1 MTAAAESG
9 PTRRLLLTVCAV
21 ALMDTML
28 YAVLTPLLPQMV
40 RELHVGEGTA
50 GLLVAAFA
58 VGSFT
63 GALPAGLVSAH
74 LGSKAAVI
82 LGMTLLSIAS
92 LVFAMAGSLE
102 GLLAARFVQG
112 LSSAMSWSG
121 ALGWLLSA
129 APRQHRGHLLGVAL
143 GAGIFGAVF
152 GPVLGSVA
160 ALTSREVVFIGVA
173 ALAGVTALWSLSIHY
188 KRPRESSS
196 GALSRALRTTTF
208 LAGLAMM
215 VLPAVLI
222 GVVLVLGPL
231 HLAHYGWGAAA
242 IGGVWLVTAVIQSSI
257 SPVLGQMSD
266 RRGPQAPI
274 LALLTLAIC
283 LAVALA
289 TIRLPLPYAVLLVAL
304 STTYGGLYSP
314 AFALIAKGAEEAR
327 FNQGVA
333 FAVMNMAWALGAV
346 VGPAAGGAIAQT
358 EGDRIPLLI
367 SAGICAVAAVGLLAR
382 SRRQIPDT
390 PVA

>member
-1 MTAAAESG
+1 
-9 PTRRLLLTVCAV
+9 
-21 ALMDTML
+21 
-28 YAVLTPLLPQMV
+28 
-40 RELHVGEGTA
+40 
-50 GLLVAAFA
+50 
-58 VGSFT
+58 
-63 GALPAGLVSAH
+63 
-74 LGSKAAVI
+74 
-82 LGMTLLSIAS
+82 MTLLSIAS

-196 GALSRALRTTTF
+196 GALPRALRTTTF

-222 GVVLVLGPL
+222 GIVLVLGPL

-274 LALLTLAIC
+274 
-283 LAVALA
+283 
-289 TIRLPLPYAVLLVAL
+289 RLPLPYAVLLVAL

-327 FNQGVA
+327 LNQGVA

-390 PVA
+390 PAA